1 MTMKTKTNIRSTF
14 AVLFY
19 IDKSKAKKK
28 NKGLCPV
35 TGRITIDTKIARFST
50 KMNISPEI
58 WDAKTGR
65 AIGKS
70 KEAISLNRVLERLE
84 CEIQKHYDR
93 LVLED
98 GYVTAE
104 EVKNAL
110 NGVGR
115 KATGLL
121 ELFKEHN
128 EEFKLRVGV
137 NRVQVTYEQYLH
149 SYNVLENF
157 LWVRFQMKDIP
168 LNQLTHSFIDAY
180 DFHLRVDKRMN
191 ANTVLNHTIPL
202 RKMIR
207 RAIIQDIIKRD
218 PFVNYVAEKPLR
230 QRRHLTMDEFQK
242 LLTTPITEKHLEPCR
257 DIFLFAA
264 FTGMSYADV
273 CNLSEKHITQDDNGV
288 MWIRIERQKTKS
300 ECGIRLLSV
309 PIQIMEKYK
318 YERTD
323 DKIFKLKTLKTIDEN
338 LKTIAKKCEIET
350 RLCYHMGR
358 HTYATQ
364 VCISQGVPIETLCK
378 MMGHRS
384 VQTTQIYAKITNQ
397 KVNEDMKILSSRIEN
412 RYELPKDD
420 VPEEFAKNQY
430 YP

>member
-1 MTMKTKTNIRSTF
+1 MKIKTRSTF

-28 NKGLCPV
+28 SKGLCTI
-35 TGRITIDTKIARFST
+35 TGRITIDTEIARFST
-50 KMNISPEI
+50 KMDVNPEI
-58 WDAKTGR
+58 WDAQTGR
-65 AIGKS
+65 VIGKG
-70 KEAISLNRVLERLE
+70 KEVTKINRTLDNLEQ
-84 CEIQKHYDR
+84 EIQSHYDR

-104 EVKNAL
+104 AVKNAL
-110 NGVGR
+110 NGIGK

-121 ELFKEHN
+121 ELFREHN
-128 EEFKLRVGV
+128 EEFKFRVGV
-137 NRVQVTYEQYLH
+137 NRVKDTYEHYLH
-149 SYNVLENF
+149 SYRILENF
-157 LWVRFQMKDIP
+157 LWVRFQIKDIA

-191 ANTVLNHTIPL
+191 SNTVLNHTIPL

-207 RAIIQDIIKRD
+207 RAISQDIIKRD
-218 PFVNYVAEKPLR
+218 PFVNYVAEKPLK

-242 LLTTPITEKHLEPCR
+242 LLTTPITEKHLERCR
-257 DIFLFAA
+257 DMFLFAC
-264 FTGMSYADV
+264 FSGMAYADV

-300 ECGIRLLSV
+300 ECRIRLLNV

-318 YERTD
+318 HERTD

-338 LKTIAKKCEIET
+338 LKIIAQKCGIES

-420 VPEEFAKNQY
+420 MPEKFARNQY
-430 YP
+430 YK

>member
-1 MTMKTKTNIRSTF
+1 MAMKKKTRSTF

-19 IDKSKAKKK
+19 IDKSKVKKK
-28 NKGLCPV
+28 SKGQCII
-35 TGRITIDTKIARFST
+35 TGRISIDTQIARFST
-50 KMNISPEI
+50 KIDVNPEI
-58 WDAKTGR
+58 WDAKIGR
-65 AIGKS
+65 AIGKG
-70 KEAISLNRVLERLE
+70 KEISQINRTLDNLEQ
-84 CEIQKHYDR
+84 EIQSHYDR

-104 EVKNAL
+104 AVKNAL

-121 ELFKEHN
+121 ELFREHN
-128 EEFKLRVGV
+128 EEFKFRVGV

-149 SYNVLENF
+149 SYRVLENF
-157 LWVRFQMKDIP
+157 LWVRYQAKDIA

-191 ANTVLNHTIPL
+191 GNTVLNHTIPL
-202 RKMIR
+202 RKIVR
-207 RAIIQDIIKRD
+207 RAISQDIIKRD
-218 PFVNYVAEKPLR
+218 PFINYVAEKPLK

-242 LLTTPITEKHLEPCR
+242 LLTTPIAEKHLERCR
-257 DIFLFAA
+257 DMFLFAC
-264 FTGMSYADV
+264 FSGMAYADMR
-273 CNLSEKHITQDDNGV
+273 NLSEKHITKDDSGII
-288 MWIRIERQKTKS
+288 WIRIERQKTKS
-300 ECGIRLLSV
+300 ECKIRLLSI

-318 YERTD
+318 HERTD

-338 LKTIAKKCEIET
+338 LKTIAQKCGIES

-397 KVNEDMKILSSRIEN
+397 KVNEDMKLLSSRIEN

-420 VPEEFAKNQY
+420 VPEDYGRNQY
-430 YP
+430 YK

>member
-1 MTMKTKTNIRSTF
+1 MTMKIKTRSTF

-28 NKGLCPV
+28 SKGLCII
-35 TGRITIDTKIARFST
+35 TGRITIDTQIARFST
-50 KMNISPEI
+50 KMNVAPEM
-58 WDAKTGR
+58 WDAQTGR
-65 AIGKS
+65 AIGKG
-70 KEAISLNRVLERLE
+70 KEVTKINRTLDNLEQ
-84 CEIQKHYDR
+84 EIQSHYDR

-104 EVKNAL
+104 AVKNAL
-110 NGVGR
+110 NGIGK

-121 ELFKEHN
+121 ELFREHN
-128 EEFKLRVGV
+128 EEFKYRVGV
-137 NRVQVTYEQYLH
+137 NRVKDTYEQYLH
-149 SYNVLENF
+149 SYRVLENF
-157 LWVRFQMKDIP
+157 LWVRFQLKDIA
-168 LNQLTHSFIDAY
+168 LNQLTHSFIDTY

-191 ANTVLNHTIPL
+191 GNTVLNHTIPL
-202 RKMIR
+202 RKMVR
-207 RAIIQDIIKRD
+207 RAISQDIIKRD
-218 PFVNYVAEKPLR
+218 PFVNYVAEKPLK

-242 LLTTPITEKHLEPCR
+242 LLTTPIAAKHLERCR
-257 DIFLFAA
+257 DMFLFAC
-264 FTGMSYADV
+264 FSGMAYADV
-273 CNLSEKHITQDDNGV
+273 CNLSEKHITKDHNGI

-300 ECGIRLLSV
+300 ECRIRLLSV

-318 YERTD
+318 NERTD

-338 LKTIAKKCEIET
+338 LKTIAQKCGIES

-397 KVNEDMKILSSRIEN
+397 KVNEDMKILSNRIEN

-420 VPEEFAKNQY
+420 VPEEFGRNQY
-430 YP
+430 YK

>member
-1 MTMKTKTNIRSTF
+1 MAMKIKTRSTF

-28 NKGLCPV
+28 SKGLCII
-35 TGRITIDTKIARFST
+35 TGRISIDTQIARFST
-50 KMNISPEI
+50 KMEVNPEM

-65 AIGKS
+65 ATGKT
-70 KEAISLNRVLERLE
+70 KEVTKINRTLDNLER
-84 CEIQKHYDR
+84 EIQSHYDR

-104 EVKNAL
+104 AIKNAL
-110 NGVGR
+110 NGIGR

-121 ELFKEHN
+121 ELFREHN
-128 EEFKLRVGV
+128 EEFKFRVGV

-149 SYNVLENF
+149 SYRVLENF
-157 LWVRFQMKDIP
+157 LWVRYQAKDIA

-191 ANTVLNHTIPL
+191 GNTVLNHTIPL
-202 RKMIR
+202 RKIVR
-207 RAIIQDIIKRD
+207 RAISQDIIKRD
-218 PFVNYVAEKPLR
+218 PFINYVAEKPLK

-242 LLTTPITEKHLEPCR
+242 LLTTPIAEKHLVRCR
-257 DIFLFAA
+257 DMFLFAC
-264 FTGMSYADV
+264 FSEMSYADV
-273 CNLSEKHITQDDNGV
+273 RNLSEKHITKDDNGI

-300 ECGIRLLSV
+300 ECRIRLLSV
-309 PIQIMEKYK
+309 PIQIIEKYK
-318 YERTD
+318 HERTD
-323 DKIFKLKTLKTIDEN
+323 DKIFKMTCLATIDRN
-338 LKTIAKKCEIET
+338 LKTVAQKCGIES

-420 VPEEFAKNQY
+420 VPEDYGKNQY
-430 YP
+430 YK

>member
-1 MTMKTKTNIRSTF
+1 MAMNIKTRSTF

-28 NKGLCPV
+28 NKGLCII
-35 TGRITIDTKIARFST
+35 TGRITIDTQIARFST
-50 KMNISPEI
+50 KMDVNPEM
-58 WDAKTGR
+58 WDAQTGR
-65 AIGKS
+65 AIGKG
-70 KEAISLNRVLERLE
+70 KEVTQINRTLDNLEQ
-84 CEIQKHYDR
+84 EIQSHYDR
-93 LVLED
+93 LVSED

-104 EVKNAL
+104 AVKNAL
-110 NGVGR
+110 NGIGK

-121 ELFKEHN
+121 ELFREHN
-128 EEFKLRVGV
+128 EEFKFRVGV
-137 NRVQVTYEQYLH
+137 NRVKDTYEHYLH
-149 SYNVLENF
+149 SYRVLENF
-157 LWVRFQMKDIP
+157 LWVRFQVKDIA

-191 ANTVLNHTIPL
+191 GNTVLNHTIPL
-202 RKMIR
+202 RKMVR
-207 RAIIQDIIKRD
+207 RAISQDIIKRD
-218 PFVNYVAEKPLR
+218 PFVNYVAEKPLK

-242 LLTTPITEKHLEPCR
+242 LLTTPITEKHLERCR
-257 DIFLFAA
+257 DMFLFAC
-264 FTGMSYADV
+264 FSGMAYADV

-300 ECGIRLLSV
+300 ECRIRLLSV

-318 YERTD
+318 HERTD

-338 LKTIAKKCEIET
+338 LKTIAKKCGIES

-397 KVNEDMKILSSRIEN
+397 KVNEDMKILSNRIEK
-412 RYELPKDD
+412 RYELSKDD
-420 VPEEFAKNQY
+420 VPKEFGRNQY
-430 YP
+430 YK

>member
-1 MTMKTKTNIRSTF
+1 MTMKTKTRSTF

-28 NKGLCPV
+28 SKGLCII
-35 TGRITIDTKIARFST
+35 TGRITIDTQIARFST
-50 KMNISPEI
+50 RMEVNPEM
-58 WDAKTGR
+58 WDAKIGR
-65 AIGKS
+65 AIGKG
-70 KEAISLNRVLERLE
+70 KEIAKINRTLDCLEQ
-84 CEIQKHYDR
+84 EIQSHYDR

-104 EVKNAL
+104 AVKNAL

-121 ELFKEHN
+121 ELFREHN

-137 NRVQVTYEQYLH
+137 NRVKDTYEYYLY
-149 SYNVLENF
+149 SYKMLAKF
-157 LWVRFQMKDIP
+157 LWLRFQVEEIA

-180 DFHLRVDKRMN
+180 DFYLRVDKQLT
-191 ANTVLNHTIPL
+191 ANSVHNHIIPL
-202 RKMIR
+202 RKMVR
-207 RAIIQDIIKRD
+207 RAISQDIIKRD
-218 PFVNYVAEKPLR
+218 PFVNYVLEQTLR

-242 LLTTPITEKHLEPCR
+242 LFNTPMTEKHLERCR
-257 DIFLFAA
+257 DMFLFAC
-264 FTGMSYADV
+264 FSGMAYADV
-273 CNLSEKHITQDDNGV
+273 CNLSEKHITQDDKGV
-288 MWIRIERQKTKS
+288 KWIKIERQKTKS
-300 ECGIRLLSV
+300 ECRIRLLSV

-318 YERTD
+318 HERTD
-323 DKIFKLKTLKTIDEN
+323 DKIFKMTCLATIDRN
-338 LKTIAKKCEIET
+338 LKTVAQKCGIES

-397 KVNEDMKILSSRIEN
+397 KVNEDMKLLSSRIEN

-420 VPEEFAKNQY
+420 VPEDFGRNQY
-430 YP
+430 YK

>member
-1 MTMKTKTNIRSTF
+1 MVMNIKTRSTF

-28 NKGLCPV
+28 SKRRCII
-35 TGRITIDTKIARFST
+35 TGRITIDAQIARFST
-50 KMNISPEI
+50 KVDVAPEM
-58 WDAKTGR
+58 WDAQTGR
-65 AIGKS
+65 AIGKG
-70 KEAISLNRVLERLE
+70 KEVTKINHTLDNLEQ
-84 CEIQKHYDR
+84 EIQSHYDR

-104 EVKNAL
+104 AVKNAL
-110 NGVGR
+110 NGIGK

-121 ELFKEHN
+121 ELFREHN
-128 EEFKLRVGV
+128 EEFKFRVGV
-137 NRVQVTYEQYLH
+137 NRVKDTYEHYLH
-149 SYNVLENF
+149 SYRVLENF
-157 LWVRFQMKDIP
+157 LWVRFQIKDIA

-191 ANTVLNHTIPL
+191 GNTVLNHTIPL
-202 RKMIR
+202 RKMVR
-207 RAIIQDIIKRD
+207 RAISQDIIKRD
-218 PFVNYVAEKPLR
+218 PFVNYVAEKPLK

-242 LLTTPITEKHLEPCR
+242 LLTTPITEKHIERCR
-257 DIFLFAA
+257 DMFLFAC
-264 FTGMSYADV
+264 FTGMAYADV

-300 ECGIRLLSV
+300 ECRIRLLNV

-318 YERTD
+318 HERTD

-338 LKTIAKKCEIET
+338 LKTIAKKCGIES

-397 KVNEDMKILSSRIEN
+397 KVNEDMKRLSTRIEN

-420 VPEEFAKNQY
+420 VPEDFGRNQY
-430 YP
+430 YK

>member
-1 MTMKTKTNIRSTF
+1 MTMKLKTRSTF

-28 NKGLCPV
+28 SKGLCII
-35 TGRITIDTKIARFST
+35 TGRITIDTQIARFST
-50 KMNISPEI
+50 KMDIAPEM
-58 WDAKTGR
+58 WDAQIGR
-65 AIGKS
+65 AIGKG
-70 KEAISLNRVLERLE
+70 KEITKINRTLDNLEQ
-84 CEIQKHYDR
+84 EIQSHYDR

-104 EVKNAL
+104 AVKNAL
-110 NGVGR
+110 NGIGK

-121 ELFKEHN
+121 ELFREHN

-137 NRVQVTYEQYLH
+137 NRVKETYEQYLY
-149 SYNVLENF
+149 SYKVLAKF
-157 LWVRFQMKDIP
+157 LWLRFQVEEIA

-180 DFHLRVDKRMN
+180 DFYLRVDKRLTDN
-191 ANTVLNHTIPL
+191 SIHNHIIPL
-202 RKMIR
+202 RKIVR
-207 RAIIQDIIKRD
+207 RAISQDIIKRD
-218 PFVNYVAEKPLR
+218 PFVNYVLEQPLR

-242 LLTTPITEKHLEPCR
+242 LLTTPIAEKHLERCR
-257 DIFLFAA
+257 DMFLFAC
-264 FTGMSYADV
+264 FSGMAYADV
-273 CNLSEKHITQDDNGV
+273 RNLSEKHITKDDNGI
-288 MWIRIERQKTKS
+288 MWIKIERQKTKS
-300 ECGIRLLSV
+300 ECRIRLLSV

-318 YERTD
+318 HERTD

-338 LKTIAKKCEIET
+338 LKTIAQKCGIES

-397 KVNEDMKILSSRIEN
+397 KVNEDMRILSSRIEN

-420 VPEEFAKNQY
+420 VPEDFGRNQY
-430 YP
+430 YK

>member
-1 MTMKTKTNIRSTF
+1 MAMNIKTRSTF

-28 NKGLCPV
+28 NKGLCII
-35 TGRITIDTKIARFST
+35 TGRITIDTQIARFST
-50 KMNISPEI
+50 KMDVNPEM
-58 WDAKTGR
+58 WDAQTGR
-65 AIGKS
+65 AIGKG
-70 KEAISLNRVLERLE
+70 KEVTQINRTLDNLEQ
-84 CEIQKHYDR
+84 EIQSHYDR
-93 LVLED
+93 LVSED
-98 GYVTAE
+98 GYVTAKA
-104 EVKNAL
+104 VKNAL
-110 NGVGR
+110 NGIGK

-121 ELFKEHN
+121 ELFREHN
-128 EEFKLRVGV
+128 EEFKFRVGV
-137 NRVQVTYEQYLH
+137 NRVKDTYEHYLH
-149 SYNVLENF
+149 SYRVLENF
-157 LWVRFQMKDIP
+157 LWVRFQVKDIA

-191 ANTVLNHTIPL
+191 GNTVLNHTIPL
-202 RKMIR
+202 RKMVR
-207 RAIIQDIIKRD
+207 RAISQDIIKRD
-218 PFVNYVAEKPLR
+218 PFVNYVAEKPLK

-242 LLTTPITEKHLEPCR
+242 LLTTPITEKHLERCR
-257 DIFLFAA
+257 DMFLFAC
-264 FTGMSYADV
+264 FSGMAYADV

-300 ECGIRLLSV
+300 ECRIRLLSV

-318 YERTD
+318 HERTD

-338 LKTIAKKCEIET
+338 LKTIAKKCGIES

-397 KVNEDMKILSSRIEN
+397 KVNEDMKILSNRIEK
-412 RYELPKDD
+412 RYELSKDD
-420 VPEEFAKNQY
+420 VPKEFGRNQY
-430 YP
+430 YK